1 MNQETRNFDAERK
14 VIEDDKAKAIREFVK
29 QARKK
34 IKKLPN
40 ELGFVSREAVNKIL
54 TDCMREVLN
63 NEQAY

>member
-14 VIEDDKAKAIREFVK
+14 AVENDKANAIREFVK

-40 ELGFVSREAVNKIL
+40 ELGFVSREEVSKIL
-54 TDCMREVLN
+54 TECMREVLN
-63 NEQAY
+63 DE